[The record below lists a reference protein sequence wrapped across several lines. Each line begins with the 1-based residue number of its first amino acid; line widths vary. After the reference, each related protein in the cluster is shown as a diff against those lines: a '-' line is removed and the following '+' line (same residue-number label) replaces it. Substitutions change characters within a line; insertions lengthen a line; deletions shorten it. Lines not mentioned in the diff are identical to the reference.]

1 MRVKLG
7 ASNLSVTAAPCHLP
21 FQGGYPLRRDEG
33 GQGRPPL
40 QECGDRK
47 MERRKMKWW
56 KY

>member
-1 MRVKLG
+1 MRVKL
-7 ASNLSVTAAPCHLP
+7 AQATSPSRLRRATSP
-21 FQGGYPLRRDEG
+21 FRGGYPLRRDEG